1 MNAPIDHRAPLGR
14 GRYSAV
20 FLWLL
25 LPNASLVPHLPE
37 GFRLAEC
44 PFVEEGSHPLM
55 LSIGR
60 QSGVCP
66 ARWPGAGWSYNEA
79 IVTLPWVRHQG
90 RLCTLPVKLW
100 LDRRRPVWLGWA
112 YGFPKVHSP
121 VQVGPDRAEVPGA
134 FALRHT
140 PVSGPARPRLRDSGV
155 LAGLGQT
162 LVGCGGP
169 GGQPTRSW
177 MDWKLDQARLRC
189 CAVQLDSSLPWLPSL
204 ALGERSARGLAFHMT
219 HDWTLTAPERT

>member
-1 MNAPIDHRAPLGR
+1 MEA
-14 GRYSAV
+14 
-20 FLWLL
+20 
-25 LPNASLVPHLPE
+25 
-37 GFRLAEC
+37 
-44 PFVEEGSHPLM
+44 GSHPLM

-90 RLCTLPVKLW
+90 QLCTLPVTLW

-112 YGFPKVHSP
+112 YGFPKQRSP
-121 VQVGPDRAEVPGA
+121 LTVAADHAEVPGA
-134 FALRHT
+134 FALRHRPLPG
-140 PVSGPARPRLRDSGV
+140 PVRPSLRAAGV

-169 GGQPTRSW
+169 DAHPTRSW
-177 MDWKLDQARLRC
+177 MDWKLDRASLSLC
-189 CAVQLDSSLPWLPSL
+189 EAQLDSHLPWLPSL
-204 ALGERSARGLAFHMT
+204 ALGEGSSQGLAFHMA